1 MRMKHILLLFLLIT
15 LINCSGSIKSLN
27 IEKADNTRDRIDK
40 VYIIPVMKH
49 LSDNFYDAFI
59 SKFNQLLKNK
69 NFNYRINSKK
79 YFDIMEDE
87 LRLNTTENWKEHI
100 RKDIANYSPEYILN
114 IVMLKMRSFFTGLSE
129 EPTGAIF
136 EISILENID
145 HKEVWKAKLDYSFGH
160 TLQTDANR
168 GKKFAEILYNILI
181 ENHLITE

>member
-1 MRMKHILLLFLLIT
+1 
-15 LINCSGSIKSLN
+15 
-27 IEKADNTRDRIDK
+27 
-40 VYIIPVMKH
+40 
-49 LSDNFYDAFI
+49 
-59 SKFNQLLKNK
+59 
-69 NFNYRINSKK
+69 
-79 YFDIMEDE
+79 MEDE

-136 EISILENID
+136 GISILENID